1 MIAAREANL
10 IFYCKDYTLI
20 ENYEEAVNDKEY
32 MWELHHRDEIRELPS
47 GMVALRSIEYLK
59 LWGLYYHRPAD
70 ELIFLRY
77 DKHMALHRKYR
88 YVDSSIKTNMI
99 HRCKKHATNM
109 SQSYRQYK
117 ANGGELTWNQYQRAN
132 KEKL

>member
-10 IFYCKDYTLI
+10 LFYCKDYKLI
-20 ENYEEAVNDKEY
+20 ENYDKAINDKEY
-32 MWELHHRDEIRELPS
+32 VWDLHHRDEIRELPS

-70 ELIFLRY
+70 ELIFIRN
-77 DKHMALHRKYR
+77 DKHISMHSKYR
-88 YVDSSIKTNMI
+88 YLDSNAKTDMVDK
-99 HRCKKHATNM
+99 CKKYAVNM
-109 SQSYRQYK
+109 SQSYQQYK
-117 ANGGELTWNQYQRAN
+117 ANGGELTWNQYQRLN